1 MMVPAGNLVAISRF
15 SSATSSAHST
25 GQPPSARLVRK
36 ASTTS
41 SRVIADS
48 ATIAVVVARCDA
60 APAKP
65 RPQPHGPADRSY
77 PITRFLQPHQ
87 LALGAVV
94 VVVRTCTLR
103 KRSCHKDLHSSPQK
117 GGSSSSVCGA
127 KGGGFQS
134 GGSCSDSHGPLTQA
148 HQGLVLGSPPLNR
161 MSILRMWLRL
171 LRSAISCCVRG

>member
-1 MMVPAGNLVAISRF
+1 MMVPAGNSAAISRF

-41 SRVIADS
+41 SRVIGDS
-48 ATIAVVVARCDA
+48 DHRRRRCSVRCSSGESSTAAARS
-60 APAKP
+60 
-65 RPQPHGPADRSY
+65 GGIILV
-77 PITRFLQPHQ
+77 PITRFLQQHQ

-94 VVVRTCTLR
+94 VVVRTCPLR

-148 HQGLVLGSPPLNR
+148 HYGLVLGPPPLNR

>member
-60 APAKP
+60 APAKS
-65 RPQPHGPADRSY
+65 RPQPHGPAGSFLSRSHGSCSNTSS
-77 PITRFLQPHQ
+77 P
-87 LALGAVV
+87 LGAVV
-94 VVVRTCTLR
+94 VVVRTCPLR

-117 GGSSSSVCGA
+117 GGSSSSWCGGG
-127 KGGGFQS
+127 GGGFQS
-134 GGSCSDSHGPLTQA
+134 GGSCAGSSGSLTQV
-148 HQGLVLGSPPLNR
+148 HQGLVLG
-161 MSILRMWLRL
+161 
-171 LRSAISCCVRG
+171 